1 MNVSGYTKILI
12 DVLNKEL
19 ESTDVTGEMLLPIL
33 EEILSVNN
41 YQGRELLVEKLL
53 VEARIFN
60 MLIKS

>member
-1 MNVSGYTKILI
+1 MSGYTKILI